1 MADMNAALLTQ
12 LRNIQGKTGRT
23 LAQLAQEL
31 AGSDLAKHGAKR
43 QWLMEKFKLGYG
55 DANTAVTV
63 IGQGI
68 TEVPGDA
75 AGMAAASATAA
86 GDDPL
91 AAIYAGPKAA
101 LLPLHEAVIKLVRGF
116 GEFEEAPKKTTVSL
130 RRKKQFAMVGPA
142 TKSAIE
148 VGINHKSL
156 PGHER
161 LKAMPAG
168 GMCQYTTRVSA
179 VGEVDQTLA
188 GWLKA
193 AYDAAG

>member
-12 LRNIQGKTGRT
+12 LRNIQGKTGKT
-23 LAQLAQEL
+23 LAQLAQAL
-31 AGSDLAKHGAKR
+31 AASGAAKHAEKR
-43 QWLMEKFKLGYG
+43 QWLMDRFKLGYG
-55 DANTAVTV
+55 DANTVVTV

-91 AAIYAGPKAA
+91 AAIYTGPKAA
-101 LLPLHEAVIKLVRGF
+101 LLPLHEAVMNLVRGF
-116 GEFEEAPKKTTVSL
+116 GEFEEAPKKTYVSL

-142 TKSAIE
+142 TKTALE
-148 VGINHKSL
+148 LGINHKSL
-156 PGHER
+156 PEHER
-161 LKAMPAG
+161 LKAMPPG
-168 GMCQYTTRVSA
+168 GMCQYTTRISG
-179 VGEVDQTLA
+179 VGEIDPTLA

>member
-1 MADMNAALLTQ
+1 MDQ
-12 LRNIQGKTGRT
+12 
-23 LAQLAQEL
+23 
-31 AGSDLAKHGAKR
+31 
-43 QWLMEKFKLGYG
+43 FKLGYG

-75 AGMAAASATAA
+75 AGMAASTAA
-86 GDDPL
+86 ASGDDPL

-101 LLPLHEAVIKLVRGF
+101 LLPLHEAAMKLMRSF
-116 GEFEEAPKKTTVSL
+116 GEFEEAPKKTYISL

-142 TKSAIE
+142 TKTAIE
-148 VGINHKSL
+148 IGINHKAL
-156 PGHER
+156 PEHER

-168 GMCQYTTRVSA
+168 GMCQYTTRVSSA
-179 VGEVDQTLA
+179 GEIDKTLA